1 MFTLC
6 VHMFCIVVVVVV
18 LLFVCFGRQPDQVLT
33 GMRDIIMHPI
43 SLLFQIYASFV
54 HAHTLHTFF
63 SSFYT
68 CCFTCTLV
76 IIIIENLQI
85 DLQVKVEQSNV

>member
-18 LLFVCFGRQPDQVLT
+18 LLLVCFGRQPDQVLT

-43 SLLFQIYASFV
+43 SLLFSN
-54 HAHTLHTFF
+54 LCFF
-63 SSFYT
+63 
-68 CCFTCTLV
+68 CTLTHTSHF
-76 IIIIENLQI
+76 L
-85 DLQVKVEQSNV
+85 